1 MAGFGII
8 AATFLFRPKLPA
20 SMENLDLLPVII
32 GVGDITDRPDKGQ
45 SGLEPL
51 RLIEAAAR
59 AADADAGGGWLA
71 KLDRLYVVPQ
81 LTWPYADLPG
91 LVSSTL
97 GIAPTVVPTE
107 GISGDSPV
115 RYLSQAA
122 VEIASGRSVA
132 ALICGAEAFGSLRA
146 AAAQRKAPDGWTPG
160 GKAAPLIDGS
170 AYVTKLAAKYGL
182 KDPTEVYTL
191 YENALRAANGLTAE
205 ASTAESAA
213 LWAQYAA
220 VAATNAYAWDRAGH
234 DPAAI
239 ATASSKNRPISYPY
253 LKRMVA
259 QLYVNQGAAVIV
271 TSRAAALAAG
281 VPASK
286 LVYVGSGAGASDIDD
301 FLSRPG
307 YAECLPM
314 ELALTE
320 ALKANGL
327 SGRDVDAAEIYSCF
341 PCIPKL
347 ALKAIGGLR
356 DGVAPS
362 VTGGLSF
369 FGGPLGDFM
378 SHAITAMTRVLRAG
392 SANSGL
398 LYGNGGY
405 VTKHFAAVLLRDPP
419 ASLPVS
425 LDLNDTVAARRAS
438 LPALRLL
445 DDYEGSA
452 TVETYLVK
460 FDSSGDPQLASIVAR
475 TPDGAR
481 TVALLHPHDYRG
493 QALLINGAREPIGL
507 PGQIAKVDGQ
517 MQWTFDEAVLPPV
530 GAPGSPVL
538 LERRDGHVAVVTLN
552 RPLRMNSVNARLA
565 RAIAEIIQVTE
576 ADPAIRVVVFASS
589 RPEVFC
595 AGLDL
600 SALSNPRALQE
611 LMRIEGGFA
620 GYVNAVRSKPWIAAV
635 RGQALGG
642 GFELALASELIVAAD
657 DSQFGLPEVKRGIIA
672 AAGGVARLPRALPR
686 NLAAQA
692 VLTGEPMSAELLHR
706 HGVINALAPA
716 DQVIDKAVE
725 LGRRI
730 AANAP
735 LAIAESLKL
744 LKLGVDVSDAELS
757 RLSMEAGA
765 RLMGTADARE
775 GGQAFMEK
783 RAPVWKGK

>member
-1 MAGFGII
+1 
-8 AATFLFRPKLPA
+8 
-20 SMENLDLLPVII
+20 MENLDLLPVII
-32 GVGDITDRPDKGQ
+32 GVGDITDRPDKGA

-51 RLIEAAAR
+51 RLIEQAAR
-59 AADADAGGGWLA
+59 LADEDAGGGWLA
-71 KLDRLYVVPQ
+71 RLDRLYVVPQ
-81 LTWPYADLPG
+81 LTWPYNDLPG
-91 LVSSTL
+91 LVSGAL

-115 RYLSQAA
+115 RYLMQAA
-122 VEIASGRSVA
+122 VEIASGTSVA
-132 ALICGAEAFGSLRA
+132 AMICGAEAFGSLRA
-146 AAAQRKAPDGWTPG
+146 AAAQRKSPDGWTPG

-170 AYVTKLAAKYGL
+170 SYVTKLAARYGL

-191 YENALRAANGLTAE
+191 YENALRAAHGQTAE
-205 ASTAESAA
+205 QSTAESSA

-234 DPAAI
+234 DASAI
-239 ATASSKNRPISYPY
+239 ATATSKNRPISHPY

-271 TSRAAALAAG
+271 TSRRAALAAG
-281 VPASK
+281 VPEAR
-286 LVYVGSGAGASDIDD
+286 LVYVGSGAGAADIDD

-320 ALKANGL
+320 TLKANGL
-327 SGRDVDAAEIYSCF
+327 TAQQLDAAEIYSCF
-341 PCIPKL
+341 PCVPKL
-347 ALKAIGGLR
+347 ALRAIGGLR

-378 SHAITAMTRVLRAG
+378 SHAITAMTRVLRDGHAD
-392 SANSGL
+392 NGL

-405 VTKHFAAVLLRDPP
+405 VTKHHAAVLLRQPP
-419 ASLPVS
+419 KQAPTNVE
-425 LDLNDTVAARRAS
+425 LNAVVAAKRAGK
-438 LPALRLL
+438 PAITLL
-445 DDYEGSA
+445 EEYEGPA
-452 TVETYLVK
+452 TVETYLLK
-460 FDSSGDPQLASIVAR
+460 YDGSGDPQSATIVAR

-481 TVALLHPHDYRG
+481 TVATIHPHDYRA
-493 QALLINGAREPIGL
+493 QALLINGEREPIGL
-507 PGQIAKVDGQ
+507 AGHIALVDGQ
-517 MQWTFDEAVLPPV
+517 MQWRFDDAVLPPV

-538 LERRDGHVAVVTLN
+538 LERRDGFVAVVTLN

-565 RAIAEIIQVTE
+565 RAIAEVIRVTE
-576 ADPAIRVVVFASS
+576 ADPTIRVVVFASS

-611 LMRIEGGFA
+611 LISIEGGFA
-620 GYVNAVRSKPWIAAV
+620 GYVNAARSKPWIAAV

-642 GFELALASELIVAAD
+642 GFELALASELIVAAE

-692 VLTGEPMSAELLHR
+692 VLTGEPMAAELLHR
-706 HGVINALAPA
+706 HGVVNALAPA
-716 DQVIDKAVE
+716 DQVIDTAVA
-725 LGRRI
+725 LARRI

-744 LKLGVDVSDAELS
+744 LKLGVDESDAELS

-775 GGQAFMEK
+775 GGVAFMEK

>member
-1 MAGFGII
+1 
-8 AATFLFRPKLPA
+8 
-20 SMENLDLLPVII
+20 MENLDLLPVII
-32 GVGDITDRPDKGQ
+32 GVGDITDRPEMGQ

-59 AADADAGGGWLA
+59 AADTDAGGGWLA
-71 KLDRLYVVPQ
+71 KVDRLYVVPQ
-81 LTWPYADLPG
+81 LTWPYNDLPA

-115 RYLSQAA
+115 RYLMQAA
-122 VEIASGRSVA
+122 VEIAAGKSVA
-132 ALICGAEAFGSLRA
+132 AMICGAEAFGSLRA
-146 AAAQRKAPDGWTPG
+146 AASQRKSPDGWTPG

-170 AYVTKLAAKYGL
+170 SYVTKLASKYGL

-191 YENALRAANGLTAE
+191 YENALRAAHGQTAD

-213 LWAQYAA
+213 LWSQYAA
-220 VAATNAYAWDRAGH
+220 VAAGNAYAWDRAGH
-234 DPAAI
+234 DASAI

-259 QLYVNQGAAVIV
+259 QLYVNQGAAFIV
-271 TSRAAALAAG
+271 TSRGAALAAG
-281 VPASK
+281 VPESR

-307 YAECLPM
+307 YSECLPM
-314 ELALTE
+314 ALALTE
-320 ALKANGL
+320 TLKANGL
-327 SGRDVDAAEIYSCF
+327 TAQQIDAAEIYSCF

-347 ALKAIGGLR
+347 ALQAIGGLR
-356 DGVAPS
+356 ESVAPS

-378 SHAITAMTRVLRAG
+378 SHAITAMTRVIREG
-392 SANSGL
+392 GANTGL

-405 VTKHFAAVLLRDPP
+405 VTKHHAAVLLRQPP
-419 ASLPVS
+419 KAAPTNVE
-425 LDLNDTVAARRAS
+425 LNEVVAARRAS
-438 LPALRLL
+438 APAITLL
-445 DDYEGSA
+445 ESYEGPA

-460 FDSSGDPQLASIVAR
+460 HDGSGDPQLATIVAR

-481 TVALLHPHDYRG
+481 TVAALHPHDYRG
-493 QALLINGAREPIGL
+493 QALLINGEREPIGL
-507 PGQIAKVDGQ
+507 AGHIALVNGQ
-517 MQWTFDEAVLPPV
+517 MQWTFEAALLPPV

-538 LERRDGHVAVVTLN
+538 LERRDGFVAVVTLN

-565 RAIAEIIQVTE
+565 RALAEIIKLTE
-576 ADPAIRVVVFASS
+576 ADPTIRVVVLASS

-600 SALSNPRALQE
+600 SSLSNPRVLQE
-611 LMRIEGGFA
+611 LMTIEGGFA
-620 GYVNAVRSKPWIAAV
+620 GYVNAIRSKPWIAAV

-692 VLTGEPMSAELLHR
+692 VLTGEPMAAELLHR
-706 HGVINALAPA
+706 FGVVNALAPA
-716 DQVIDKAVE
+716 DRVIDTAVA
-725 LGRRI
+725 LGQRI

-744 LKLGVDVSDAELS
+744 LKLGVDVTDAELS